1 MPPVHYL
8 CCYQYPI
15 LSSTQPSL
23 LQICYKKFPS
33 VLSCKCVFLS
43 RTHRAPSLLFHVATK
58 TTQQLLLLLFLA
70 CECTNPFS
78 TISKVLQRILGWW
91 LEQYHIE
98 DMTLDDNLCIGT
110 VTYGW
115 DGRIILA
122 RPHISVIAPQTFV
135 WWTIRHSCSTI
146 SCPIFLIYQEYF
158 CDRVNINIYDTQ
170 RPLPCENDV

>member
-1 MPPVHYL
+1 MCTSDFANSWPANAQIHFPLYWRHYH
-8 CCYQYPI
+8 
-15 LSSTQPSL
+15 
-23 LQICYKKFPS
+23 KKS
-33 VLSCKCVFLS
+33 WDDG
-43 RTHRAPSLLFHVATK
+43 
-58 TTQQLLLLLFLA
+58 
-70 CECTNPFS
+70 FS
-78 TISKVLQRILGWW
+78 NTIK
-91 LEQYHIE
+91 

-122 RPHISVIAPQTFV
+122 CPHISVIAPQTFV

-170 RPLPCENDV
+170 RPLLCESNVSKGAANIHATFPSPLSSAVWKCKLVKTLSLMFSFKKLLNCNNRILILTTRR